1 MTMAE
6 PSLTKAEITLSVLM
20 PPTRVMQPS
29 VPSSRQFRI
38 SAFLFKVK
46 AVLDK
51 KKSKISHSVY
61 GDFEILL

>member
-1 MTMAE
+1 MTIAE

-51 KKSKISHSVY
+51 KKK
-61 GDFEILL
+61 